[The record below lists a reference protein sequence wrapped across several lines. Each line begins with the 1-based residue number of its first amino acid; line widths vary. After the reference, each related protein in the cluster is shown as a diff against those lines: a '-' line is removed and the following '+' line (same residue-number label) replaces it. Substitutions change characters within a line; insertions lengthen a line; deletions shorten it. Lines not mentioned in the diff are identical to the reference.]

1 MKFHASARIL
11 IVSGILLVVLQP
23 SYASCGILTDRLSR
37 HELKIWNSIRRTV
50 LAQDKHGLTLH
61 PRILDLWRGLEAG
74 EHEVHIEMTDQ
85 DGGYSSQAGKFAI
98 EVLDPAGKRR
108 ICVIRLYLSTIRRA
122 YAKPSAMRPDG
133 FVPFAG
139 LGETDRYTEV
149 LRHEMAHAVSI
160 LQDPDCLR
168 FYLER
173 EKEIA
178 EYDHLLQSRD
188 ASPDDLKGHLDRI
201 RTLQQL
207 LERPAEAAEA
217 DIRRELSPVIPRNA
231 SAKRDSLIHSAKR

>member
-1 MKFHASARIL
+1 MTIHASARIL
-11 IVSGILLVVLQP
+11 IISGILLVVLKP
-23 SYASCGILTDRLSR
+23 SYASCGILTDRMSR

-50 LAQDKHGLTLH
+50 LAQGKHMLTLH
-61 PRILDLWRGLEAG
+61 PRVLDLWRGLEAG
-74 EHEVHIEMTDQ
+74 EHEVLIEMTDQ
-85 DGGYSSQAGKFAI
+85 DGGCSSQAGKFAI
-98 EVLDPAGKRR
+98 EVLDPVGKRH
-108 ICVIRLYLSTIRRA
+108 ICVIRLYLSAIRRA

-149 LRHEMAHAVSI
+149 LGHEMAHAVSI
-160 LQDPDCLR
+160 LQDPDFLR

-178 EYDHLLQSRD
+178 EYDHLLQSRN
-188 ASPDDLKGHLDRI
+188 ALPGDLDGHLDRI

-217 DIRRELSPVIPRNA
+217 DIWRELSPVIPRTA
-231 SAKRDSLIHSAKR
+231 SGKRASLDQS

>member
-11 IVSGILLVVLQP
+11 ILSGILLVVLKP
-23 SYASCGILTDRLSR
+23 PCASCGILTDRMSR

-50 LAQDKHGLTLH
+50 LAQNKHGLTLH
-61 PRILDLWRGLEAG
+61 PKIQDLWRGLEAG
-74 EHEVHIEMTDQ
+74 EHEVHVEMTDR
-85 DGGYSSQAGKFAI
+85 DGGYSVHAGRFAI
-98 EVLDPAGKRR
+98 EVLDPAGKRHV
-108 ICVIRLYLSTIRRA
+108 CVIRLYLSAIRRA
-122 YAKPSAMRPDG
+122 YAKPSAMRPDE

-139 LGETDRYTEV
+139 LGTTDRYTEV
-149 LRHEMAHAVSI
+149 LGHEMAHAVSI

-168 FYLER
+168 FYLEM

-188 ASPDDLKGHLDRI
+188 VLPGALEGHLDRI

-217 DIRRELSPVIPRNA
+217 DIWRELSPVIPRTA
-231 SAKRDSLIHSAKR
+231 SGKRASLDQS